1 MKKTNLLK
9 GALSVLAV
17 SVLLASCTQVD
28 SRIDTIDT
36 LGTPSVKAVAYPGVN
51 YISWD
56 AVKGA
61 KKYKVTKIVDGGIEE
76 SVIDS
81 VTVNYVTDSITT
93 NDVDVEYKVYALSDN
108 EPSSSARA
116 VYVYGSEA
124 GSATVTNIFPPVG
137 TEAKDLPKYEKDSGY
152 KFDADA
158 DNSEWKDKFIPT
170 AENIDIQYVDGKIV
184 ITAPTKAYLTTKVLG
199 YTGNYEEIFYS
210 DSDSSSS
217 SRTDI
222 SSKYQNK
229 MISKKTTITSAG
241 DYKFKAEVRAL
252 NEGWT
257 NAFYKVSNI
266 TLKTVKV
273 PGIETSTPTGNL
285 KVEYIDDAK
294 TTARVVFTP
303 AVSKD
308 GTTTYPVENYK
319 VYRALKDSKQ
329 LDEVTGLKADSRTNN
344 YKKEVIYVVE
354 DKVPSNTVDY
364 DYYVVL
370 NVDGSLENG
379 EKKTNLKKE
388 NISAAIKGSI
398 TDLNFTVFDDDKL
411 ANDIVAKVTPNS
423 DSKIVSVSYA
433 FSTSNES
440 SKVLDSEYKGKGLV
454 VVPEL
459 AEKEQ
464 AFLIKDVPEN
474 NYVFVRAEFAE
485 IKSTGKVSSVVV
497 EKSAEY
503 IVGKANEVNIRIAE
517 PTQKKGDT
525 DCLLNDW
532 IGNEIDVNGGK
543 LVSVK
548 YGKAKNAE
556 LAKVD
561 AINGKEVTFA
571 VKDYDKGSSSYDY
584 VFDIP
589 DASKV
594 VGEYIAIAVEV
605 KAEGKKN
612 YLKVV
617 ASSKPV
623 EVSNELPLII
633 SANST
638 SPNYNSSTLLND
650 VILSVDISK
659 DISELDKK
667 NSASNYDS
675 VEISYISTNSSYE
688 ITKDANWSDVKI
700 IEFANFKKVEN
711 KNGNILVGNKYSKS
725 EIIAKESYSNDA
737 TENVTD
743 YYVIKIV
750 TKYKVEGVEDSEVYK
765 YATLTYKK

>member
-81 VTVNYVTDSITT
+81 VAVNYVTDSITT

-273 PGIETSTPTGNL
+273 PGIETSKSSTIS
-285 KVEYIDDAK
+285 VSYIDTAK
-294 TTARVVFTP
+294 TIARVKITP
-303 AVSKD
+303 AVAKD
-308 GTTTYPVENYK
+308 GKEFAVENYK
-319 VYRALKDSKQ
+319 VYRAISGTRQ
-329 LDEVTGLKADSRTNN
+329 LEEVTGLKADSETNSSGVKTV
-344 YKKEVIYVVE
+344 YYVV
-354 DKVPSNTVDY
+354 DDTVPANNVAY
-364 DYYVVL
+364 DYYALLSV
-370 NVDGSLENG
+370 NGCLEAG
-379 EKKTNLKKE
+379 EKTDTLD
-388 NISAAIKGSI
+388 AAS
-398 TDLNFTVFDDDKL
+398 
-411 ANDIVAKVTPNS
+411 PN
-423 DSKIVSVSYA
+423 
-433 FSTSNES
+433 
-440 SKVLDSEYKGKGLV
+440 
-454 VVPEL
+454 
-459 AEKEQ
+459 
-464 AFLIKDVPEN
+464 
-474 NYVFVRAEFAE
+474 
-485 IKSTGKVSSVVV
+485 
-497 EKSAEY
+497 
-503 IVGKANEVNIRIAE
+503 
-517 PTQKKGDT
+517 
-525 DCLLNDW
+525 
-532 IGNEIDVNGGK
+532 
-543 LVSVK
+543 
-548 YGKAKNAE
+548 
-556 LAKVD
+556 KVD
-561 AINGKEVTFA
+561 AITTLTVNPVALDEDGIDNDIIVTVKPATGTKIVAISYGVVDSASNVLDSAYANTIPVVTKLADQKQTYLIGKNIEP
-571 VKDYDKGSSSYDY
+571 G
-584 VFDIP
+584 
-589 DASKV
+589 KV
-594 VGEYIAIAVEV
+594 VIV
-605 KAEGKKN
+605 KAEAAEINPTGKDNFVKTVN
-612 YLKVV
+612 TTVDKAQSATAAKITV
-617 ASSKPV
+617 ATPSQ
-623 EVSNELPLII
+623 
-633 SANST
+633 
-638 SPNYNSSTLLND
+638 
-650 VILSVDISK
+650 
-659 DISELDKK
+659 
-667 NSASNYDS
+667 
-675 VEISYISTNSSYE
+675 
-688 ITKDANWSDVKI
+688 
-700 IEFANFKKVEN
+700 
-711 KNGNILVGNKYSKS
+711 KNGDKDRLNNDWLNNK
-725 EIIAKESYSNDA
+725 IDL
-737 TENVTD
+737 TD
-743 YYVIKIV
+743 GY
-750 TKYKVEGVEDSEVYK
+750 G
-765 YATLTYKK
+765 